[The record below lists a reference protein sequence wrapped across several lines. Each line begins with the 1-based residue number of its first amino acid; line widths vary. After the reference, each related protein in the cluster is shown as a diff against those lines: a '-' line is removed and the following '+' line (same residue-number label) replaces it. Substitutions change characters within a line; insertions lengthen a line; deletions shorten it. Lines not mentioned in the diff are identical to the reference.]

1 MTSGAN
7 CDAIRPF
14 TSTIV
19 TDPSG
24 RTKNS
29 MLKSDRSNP
38 SAGISRAATSA
49 IARLHLAGPRALG
62 YSNRRKLIPFGC
74 MTASVTPTGVI
85 RPPHMSP
92 SNVTSTPSSSS
103 SATSVLKRAPLE
115 RAGRTP

>member
-7 CDAIRPF
+7 CDAIRPL

-29 MLKSDRSNP
+29 MLKSERSNP
-38 SAGISRAATSA
+38 SAGISRSATSA
-49 IARLHLAGPRALG
+49 MRACTSGPSALG

-74 MTASVTPTGVI
+74 MTASVTPIGVI
-85 RPPHMSP
+85 
-92 SNVTSTPSSSS
+92 TPV
-103 SATSVLKRAPLE
+103 AHEALE
-115 RAGRTP
+115 RHEDAVEQLLGDQQS